1 MSEHEI
7 SLLERLLSES
17 QKQTSILE
25 QIALNQV
32 TLIEALADE
41 EGGDPDE
48 QPQTYMDGT
57 PIHGGR

>member
-1 MSEHEI
+1 MTEHEI

-48 QPQTYMDGT
+48 MPRTYLDGT
-57 PIHGGR
+57 PCR